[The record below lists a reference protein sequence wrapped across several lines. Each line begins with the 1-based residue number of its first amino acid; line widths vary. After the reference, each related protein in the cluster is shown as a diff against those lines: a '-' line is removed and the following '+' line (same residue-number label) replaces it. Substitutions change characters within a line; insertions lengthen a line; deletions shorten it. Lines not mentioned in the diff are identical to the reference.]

1 MTQHNQPPPQ
11 AVATLPIFDTL
22 IDAFVIAYGNPPLL
36 FRAALG
42 GLLLLAA
49 TTVVALIVPANA
61 FTLLL
66 MLLAPCAAYTHFG
79 VNWYRVVLLGP
90 EGMVRPTLR
99 WDRRHWR
106 FLALGLLIGAALLTI
121 GATITLVV
129 PLSVG
134 LVALGLLYL
143 AARISFVFP
152 AAAVEEPYSLVYAW
166 RHTQGQG
173 ARLTLLL
180 LLAGLPLF
188 FAVAYIASMLFAA
201 VIGVSL
207 FDIAAMQRSG
217 AASPGML
224 GESGALPEISPI
236 AALSLKMITEA
247 LTMAVMGVLY
257 TIVALAFR
265 TCTGWVP
272 AGGGTL
278 PAATDDGNGSGDDP
292 GR

>member
-1 MTQHNQPPPQ
+1 
-11 AVATLPIFDTL
+11 VATLPIFGTL

-90 EGMVRPTLR
+90 EGMVRPALR

-106 FLALGLLIGAALLTI
+106 FLALGLLIGAALLML
-121 GATITLVV
+121 GAVITMIV
-129 PLSVG
+129 PLSAA

-152 AAAVEEPYSLVYAW
+152 ATAVEEPYSLIFAW

-173 ARLTLLL
+173 GMRLTLLL
-180 LLAGLPLF
+180 LIAGLPLF
-188 FAVAYIASMLFAA
+188 LAVAYLASMLFAA
-201 VIGVSL
+201 VIGISL
-207 FDIAAMQRSG
+207 FDLAALQRG
-217 AASPGML
+217 D
-224 GESGALPEISPI
+224 GALAEGGTPPEISPM

-247 LTMAVMGVLY
+247 LTMAVMAVLY

-272 AGGGTL
+272 AGGNL
-278 PAATDDGNGSGDDP
+278 PARRNDDSPEGGGDRQ
-292 GR
+292 G

>member
-1 MTQHNQPPPQ
+1 MTQQNQPPQQ

-22 IDAFVIAYGNPPLL
+22 VEAFVIAYGNPPLL

-49 TTVVALIVPANA
+49 TTMVALIVPANA

-79 VNWYRVVLLGP
+79 VNWYRIVLLGP
-90 EGMVRPTLR
+90 EGMVRPALR

-106 FLALGLLIGAALLTI
+106 FLALGLLIGAALLML
-121 GATITLVV
+121 GAVITMIV
-129 PLSVG
+129 PLSAA

-143 AARISFVFP
+143 AARISFMFP
-152 AAAVEEPYSLVYAW
+152 ATAVEEPYSLAFAW

-173 ARLTLLL
+173 GMRLTVLLL
-180 LLAGLPLF
+180 IAGLPLF
-188 FAVAYIASMLFAA
+188 LAVAYLASMLFAA
-201 VIGVSL
+201 VIGISL
-207 FDIAAMQRSG
+207 FDLAALQR
-217 AASPGML
+217 
-224 GESGALPEISPI
+224 GEGTLTEGGTPPEISPI

-247 LTMAVMGVLY
+247 LTMAVMAVLY

-272 AGGGTL
+272 AGGNL
-278 PAATDDGNGSGDDP
+278 PARRDDNNPEDSG
-292 GR
+292 GRQG

>member
-1 MTQHNQPPPQ
+1 MTQQNQPPQQ
-11 AVATLPIFDTL
+11 AVATLPILNTL

-49 TTVVALIVPANA
+49 TTMVALIVPANA

-79 VNWYRVVLLGP
+79 VNWYRIVLLGP
-90 EGMVRPTLR
+90 QGMVRPALR

-106 FLALGLLIGAALLTI
+106 FLALGLLIGAALLML
-121 GATITLVV
+121 GAVITMIV
-129 PLSVG
+129 PLSAA

-143 AARISFVFP
+143 AARLSFMFP
-152 AAAVEEPYSLVYAW
+152 AAAVEESYTLAFAW

-173 ARLTLLL
+173 GMRLTLLL
-180 LLAGLPLF
+180 LIAGLPLF
-188 FAVAYIASMLFAA
+188 LAVAYLASMLFAA
-201 VIGVSL
+201 VIGISL
-207 FDIAAMQRSG
+207 FDLAALQRG
-217 AASPGML
+217 DGGLAEGGTP
-224 GESGALPEISPI
+224 PEISPM
-236 AALSLKMITEA
+236 AALSLKMVTEA
-247 LTMAVMGVLY
+247 LTMAVMAVLY

-272 AGGGTL
+272 AGGDL
-278 PAATDDGNGSGDDP
+278 PVRRGNNGPEDGGDRQ
-292 GR
+292 G

>member
-1 MTQHNQPPPQ
+1 
-11 AVATLPIFDTL
+11 
-22 IDAFVIAYGNPPLL
+22 
-36 FRAALG
+36 
-42 GLLLLAA
+42 
-49 TTVVALIVPANA
+49 
-61 FTLLL
+61 

-106 FLALGLLIGAALLTI
+106 FLALGLLIGAALLML
-121 GATITLVV
+121 GAVITMIV
-129 PLSVG
+129 PLSAA

-173 ARLTLLL
+173 GLRLTLLL
-180 LLAGLPLF
+180 LIAGLPLF
-188 FAVAYIASMLFAA
+188 LAVAYLASMLFAA
-201 VIGVSL
+201 VIGISL
-207 FDIAAMQRSG
+207 FDLAALQRGGEPAANLMTDSG
-217 AASPGML
+217 AP
-224 GESGALPEISPI
+224 PEISPM
-236 AALSLKMITEA
+236 AALSLKMVTEA
-247 LTMAVMGVLY
+247 LTMAVMAVLY

-278 PAATDDGNGSGDDP
+278 PAERDDGPENGGDNR
-292 GR
+292 G